1 VPVWIFTGEKSPI
14 IHYPRDMFVALK
26 AAGGHP
32 KLTLLNGAA
41 TACWAEVY
49 ESQAMW
55 DWLFS
60 QRRRPR
66 LTATQPATQPGAQ
79 PGTRPTTADPP
90 KPVII
95 YSDKGETKEY
105 RPGEK

>member
-1 VPVWIFTGEKSPI
+1 
-14 IHYPRDMFVALK
+14 MFLALK

-32 KLTLLNGAA
+32 KLTVLNGAA

-49 ESQAMW
+49 ESQSVW

-60 QRRRPR
+60 QRRQPRLPR
-66 LTATQPATQPGAQ
+66 LTATQPATQPGAPPVIQ
-79 PGTRPTTADPP
+79 PTTEDPP

-95 YSDKGETKEY
+95 YGDKGETKEY